1 MALFWII
8 EFMQRHIVKNA
19 VDEKHPARLAN
30 RFAGRLFRPE
40 GKKIPTDIAIGN
52 GGDYILPTYIGAS
65 ALISN
70 KPKGIPMTWILK
82 YWKPLLGGVA
92 VLAVIYG
99 EVQYGRQCYQA
110 GYDAA
115 TAAITAKMMEQHQ
128 QHQKTAREA
137 SVEYQQG
144 KSKRDEKGMVRR
156 EVVQKIIER
165 PVYIDDCTDA
175 SGVSVLNAAIAERR

>member
-1 MALFWII
+1 MWI
-8 EFMQRHIVKNA
+8 V
-19 VDEKHPARLAN
+19 
-30 RFAGRLFRPE
+30 
-40 GKKIPTDIAIGN
+40 
-52 GGDYILPTYIGAS
+52 
-65 ALISN
+65 
-70 KPKGIPMTWILK
+70 K
-82 YWKPLLGGVA
+82 YWKPLAIAALLAAVVGGE
-92 VLAVIYG
+92 YW
-99 EVQYGRQCYQA
+99 YGRQRYQA
-110 GYDAA
+110 GYGAA
-115 TAAITAKMMEQHQ
+115 TAAITAKMIEQHQ

>member
-1 MALFWII
+1 MWI
-8 EFMQRHIVKNA
+8 V
-19 VDEKHPARLAN
+19 
-30 RFAGRLFRPE
+30 
-40 GKKIPTDIAIGN
+40 
-52 GGDYILPTYIGAS
+52 
-65 ALISN
+65 
-70 KPKGIPMTWILK
+70 K
-82 YWKPLLGGVA
+82 YWKPLAISALLA
-92 VLAVIYG
+92 AVIGG
-99 EVQYGRQCYQA
+99 EYWYGRQRYQA

-115 TAAITAKMMEQHQ
+115 TAAITAKMIEQHQ

-175 SGVSVLNAAIAERR
+175 SGVSVLNATIAERH

>member
-1 MALFWII
+1 MINWI
-8 EFMQRHIVKNA
+8 V
-19 VDEKHPARLAN
+19 
-30 RFAGRLFRPE
+30 
-40 GKKIPTDIAIGN
+40 
-52 GGDYILPTYIGAS
+52 
-65 ALISN
+65 
-70 KPKGIPMTWILK
+70 K

-99 EVQYGRQCYQA
+99 EVQYGRARYRA

-115 TAAITAKMMEQHQ
+115 TAAITAKMIE

-137 SVEYQQG
+137 SVEYQQT
-144 KSKRDEKGMVRR
+144 KSEQDEKVRIRR

>member
-1 MALFWII
+1 MWI
-8 EFMQRHIVKNA
+8 V
-19 VDEKHPARLAN
+19 
-30 RFAGRLFRPE
+30 
-40 GKKIPTDIAIGN
+40 
-52 GGDYILPTYIGAS
+52 
-65 ALISN
+65 
-70 KPKGIPMTWILK
+70 K
-82 YWKPLLGGVA
+82 YWKPLAIAALLAAVVGGE
-92 VLAVIYG
+92 YW
-99 EVQYGRQCYQA
+99 YGRQRYQA

-115 TAAITAKMMEQHQ
+115 TAAITAKMIEQHQ

-175 SGVSVLNAAIAERR
+175 SGVSVLNAAIAERH

>member
-1 MALFWII
+1 
-8 EFMQRHIVKNA
+8 
-19 VDEKHPARLAN
+19 
-30 RFAGRLFRPE
+30 
-40 GKKIPTDIAIGN
+40 
-52 GGDYILPTYIGAS
+52 
-65 ALISN
+65 
-70 KPKGIPMTWILK
+70 MTWILK
-82 YWKPLLGGVA
+82 YWKPLALAALLAAVVGGE
-92 VLAVIYG
+92 YW
-99 EVQYGRQCYQA
+99 YGRQRYQA
-110 GYDAA
+110 GYGAA
-115 TAAITAKMMEQHQ
+115 TAAITAKMIEQHQ

>member
-1 MALFWII
+1 MSEL
-8 EFMQRHIVKNA
+8 
-19 VDEKHPARLAN
+19 
-30 RFAGRLFRPE
+30 
-40 GKKIPTDIAIGN
+40 
-52 GGDYILPTYIGAS
+52 
-65 ALISN
+65 
-70 KPKGIPMTWILK
+70 LK
-82 YWKPLLGGVA
+82 YWKPLAIAALLA
-92 VLAVIYG
+92 AVIGG
-99 EVQYGRQCYQA
+99 EYWYGRQRYQA

-115 TAAITAKMMEQHQ
+115 TAAITAKMIEQHQ

-175 SGVSVLNAAIAERR
+175 SGVSALNAAIDERR

>member
-1 MALFWII
+1 MWI
-8 EFMQRHIVKNA
+8 V
-19 VDEKHPARLAN
+19 
-30 RFAGRLFRPE
+30 
-40 GKKIPTDIAIGN
+40 
-52 GGDYILPTYIGAS
+52 
-65 ALISN
+65 
-70 KPKGIPMTWILK
+70 K
-82 YWKPLLGGVA
+82 YWKPLAIAALLA
-92 VLAVIYG
+92 AVIGG
-99 EVQYGRQCYQA
+99 EYWYGRQRYQA

-115 TAAITAKMMEQHQ
+115 TAAITAKMIEQHQ